1 MEKEIMDKIIRAT
14 EELRKR
20 NDVIKEKRNAF
31 YSEVLTTEIRKMLLV
46 IIESDHCAYKINLS
60 TGSNDQ
66 AILCITDGF
75 GFHME
80 SGGQTIS
87 NLDYFCISSPEYTE
101 YYIKKLEDLTNLTMN
116 TEYYYELLYNNIE
129 KIINDITTRYK
140 AISETQ
146 SNKLDEILNKLD
158 VNYTPTKHVEITI
171 KWI

>member
-1 MEKEIMDKIIRAT
+1 MEKEIMDKINRAIG
-14 EELRKR
+14 ELRKK
-20 NDVIKEKRNAF
+20 NNVIKEKRDAF

-46 IIESDHCAYKINLS
+46 IIESDRCAYKIRL
-60 TGSNDQ
+60 NDQ
-66 AILCITDGF
+66 AILCITDRF

-80 SGGQTIS
+80 LGGKTIS
-87 NLDYFCISSPEYTE
+87 SMDYFCISSPEYTE

-116 TEYYYELLYNNIE
+116 TEYYYELLYKNIE

-171 KWI
+171 KWV

>member
-1 MEKEIMDKIIRAT
+1 MEKEIMNKIDRAT

-20 NDVIKEKRNAF
+20 NNVIKEKRNAF

-46 IIESDHCAYKINLS
+46 IIESDRCAYKIRL
-60 TGSNDQ
+60 NDQ
-66 AILCITDGF
+66 AIFCITDRF
-75 GFHME
+75 CFHME
-80 SGGQTIS
+80 LGGKTIS
-87 NLDYFCISSPEYTE
+87 SLDYFCISSPEYTE
-101 YYIKKLEDLTNLTMN
+101 YCIKKLEELTNLTMN

-129 KIINDITTRYK
+129 KIINDITVRYK